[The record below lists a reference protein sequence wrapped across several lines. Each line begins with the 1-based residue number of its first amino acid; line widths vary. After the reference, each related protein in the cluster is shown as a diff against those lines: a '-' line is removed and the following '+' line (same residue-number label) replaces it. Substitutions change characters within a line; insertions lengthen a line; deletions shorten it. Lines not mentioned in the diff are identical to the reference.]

1 MDTQIEKIKEEFE
14 AKFVSECWL
23 EESMEPFMGINNREV
38 SVNEIKEFIESKLQE
53 VKAEAERK
61 LEEAIPVC
69 VEAGW
74 TMAGE
79 GWNGEYGVAF
89 DRNSDPEQEVIGHL
103 KAKYLLPEVK
113 P

>member
-14 AKFVSECWL
+14 EKFTETD
-23 EESMEPFMGINNREV
+23 EDGQHIYEPSDIRSILQWF
-38 SVNEIKEFIESKLQE
+38 ESKLQE